1 MLEIR
6 PEDWLTRRR
15 LEDSGP
21 MLVFHARDKLATGL
35 ARGSFRLLGAL
46 ADHAIAAGWAA
57 EIVPYA
63 RETVDLAVAQG
74 GHLHVVLEDRPVYAP
89 NVFHAVPGYL
99 RGWWYF
105 DELATRNNSSNRLR
119 QFDPRLVAGKFAEGF
134 HARLA
139 EQFIPENFS
148 KFEQL
153 PRGQLPVPQGCLALF
168 AQDFKTPRWHSHYL
182 SVPELIQAAILAR
195 GDRPLCIKPHPN
207 NAPEELEWI
216 ARQNAPE
223 RGVHVTDASIHDL
236 LAACDCALTVTSAVG
251 FEAFLHRKPVVLAG
265 QTDFAQNAI
274 TLTDR
279 RRLPEAMAAAMARD
293 WPHEKFVTW
302 FLRQNCVEDHPRA
315 LPAVLARIRAKG
327 IRIGADDGFY

>member
-1 MLEIR
+1 MREIR
-6 PEDWLTRRR
+6 PAGWLTRRV
-15 LEDSGP
+15 LDGAAP
-21 MLVFHARDKLATGL
+21 LLVFHARDRLAAPL
-35 ARGSFRLLGAL
+35 ARGGFRLLAAL
-46 ADHAIAAGWAA
+46 ADHAEAAGWRV
-57 EIVPYA
+57 EIVSYA
-63 RETVDLAVAQG
+63 RETVDLAAACC

-105 DELATRNNSSNRLR
+105 DELATRNNSCNRLR
-119 QFDPRLVAGKFAEGF
+119 IFDPRLVAGKFAEGF

-139 EQFIPENFS
+139 DQFIAENFS

-153 PRGQLPVPQGCLALF
+153 PRGAAPVPAGCLALF
-168 AQDFKTPRWHSHYL
+168 AQDFSPPRWHNHYL
-182 SVPELIQAAILAR
+182 SVPELIQAALLAR

-207 NAPEELEWI
+207 NTPDELEWI
-216 ARQNAPE
+216 ARQAAPE
-223 RGVHVTDASIHDL
+223 RGIHVTDASIHDL
-236 LAACDCALTVTSAVG
+236 LAACACVLTVTSAVG

-279 RRLPEAMAAAMARD
+279 RRLPEAIAAALARD

-327 IRIGADDGFY
+327 IRIGADDGFF